1 AALSDEFEKQSLEN
15 VPKGHAPALLGNAV
29 VDFIKTGAR
38 LSEVAG
44 RRWSAIEGDVAWVR
58 EQRRK
63 QKGAEAAETKETK
76 SENGAAAILIKDVPA
91 AAYDRQREHER
102 SKDKACFPQDF
113 IYTDLDGRPVST
125 WQLQRAVKRACRI
138 AGFGSH
144 GPQVL
149 RRSLGT
155 SLAYQ

>member
-1 AALSDEFEKQSLEN
+1 
-15 VPKGHAPALLGNAV
+15 
-29 VDFIKTGAR
+29 
-38 LSEVAG
+38 
-44 RRWSAIEGDVAWVR
+44 
-58 EQRRK
+58 
-63 QKGAEAAETKETK
+63 
-76 SENGAAAILIKDVPA
+76 
-91 AAYDRQREHER
+91 AYDRQREHER

-155 SLAYQ
+155 SLAYQGFKSPELAQVLGNTVAVAEKNYIKKLTDVAEVRRLGERMAS